1 MTQSQKIARISARIA
16 FLTSVV
22 VTGAMTGMEGVS
34 LGAGEVI
41 QLVAFVV
48 FVFAA
53 MVSGTSHSR
62 IKEPFSYG
70 RLSGD
75 KAAVH
80 LNTFKGKM
88 GSAVKIHTDVK
99 DPQWNKASVGLLG
112 KEENFGGV
120 SSPATMSS
128 RMQ

>member
-1 MTQSQKIARISARIA
+1 MTQSQKIARMSARIA
-16 FLTSVV
+16 FLTSII
-22 VTGAMTGMEGVS
+22 VTGAMTGMEGAS

-53 MVSGTSHSR
+53 MASGKSHSR
-62 IKEPFSYG
+62 TKEPFSYG
-70 RLSGD
+70 RLSRD

-80 LNTFKGKM
+80 LNTFKRQM
-88 GSAVKIHTDVK
+88 GSIVKIRTDLK
-99 DPQWNKASVGLLG
+99 NPQWNKASVGLLG
-112 KEENFGGV
+112 KERGFGGV

-128 RMQ
+128 